1 LSAMKVSLRSSA
13 HFLLGVLG
21 IGTAGSALSTLM
33 PNDVFARQFL
43 DKGEQIRLPNMVY
56 DPVLQMMVDP
66 DTRQPVYSNSNGGK
80 FRIATAV
87 VTSGCGNCPKN
98 DGCKD
103 NYGC

>member
-1 LSAMKVSLRSSA
+1 MKASLRSSA
-13 HFLLGVLG
+13 HFLLGILG
-21 IGTAGSALSTLM
+21 IGTAGAALSTLM

-80 FRIATAV
+80 F
-87 VTSGCGNCPKN
+87 K
-98 DGCKD
+98 
-103 NYGC
+103 

>member
-1 LSAMKVSLRSSA
+1 MSAMKVSLRSSA

-21 IGTAGSALSTLM
+21 AGTAGSALSTLV

-66 DTRQPVYSNSNGGK
+66 DTRQPVYSNSHGGK
-80 FRIATAV
+80 FRTATAV

>member
-1 LSAMKVSLRSSA
+1 MSAMKVSLRSSA

-21 IGTAGSALSTLM
+21 AGTAGSALSTLM

-66 DTRQPVYSNSNGGK
+66 DTRQPVYSNSHGGK